1 MRDFIQLFLRCV
13 EFFFILYMVGY
24 ASFLFLSVTVGSSTL
39 YAAKRRN
46 ALKNELSNDYYVP
59 VSVIVPAYNEEVTI
73 EATIRSLLALDY
85 RLYEIIVVDDGSSD
99 RTSETV
105 QHAFGMRRI
114 DRPIQQRIACQPQE
128 AVYETRSW
136 KVPITLVRKK
146 ERRQGGR
153 AEHGYQC
160 IELPL
165 FPVY

>member
-73 EATIRSLLALDY
+73 
-85 RLYEIIVVDDGSSD
+85 
-99 RTSETV
+99 
-105 QHAFGMRRI
+105 
-114 DRPIQQRIACQPQE
+114 
-128 AVYETRSW
+128 
-136 KVPITLVRKK
+136 
-146 ERRQGGR
+146 
-153 AEHGYQC
+153 
-160 IELPL
+160 
-165 FPVY
+165 